1 MGHSTGHNTGHSTGH
16 NTGHTNERNSEE
28 RTAFPRLD
36 EADVAGLAEIGS
48 RRSLQDGEVLFEAG
62 EERCGFFV
70 VLSGAVKVVDGSG
83 DAAQIVSVHKQGEFT
98 GDVDVLGARRAI
110 VSAVAEGATEV
121 LHIPSGDLNRLL
133 SEQPDLGETILNAF
147 IARRELLMESG
158 FQGLRVIGS
167 HDSLRAFQLCEF
179 LARNQVPHT
188 WIKVEID
195 HGVGQLL
202 ADLGVTEKDLPVV
215 AYGDRPLLRNPS
227 LAQLAEQVGLK
238 STLDKNCYDLVV
250 IGAGPAGLAAAVY
263 GASEGLRTLVLDG
276 AGPGGQAGASTKIEN
291 YLGFPTGITG
301 ADLMSRA
308 VLQAQKFG
316 AQFSTPS
323 LVSALDLDGELP
335 TIHIEGDG
343 TVTTKCVLIATGAAY
358 RKLDIPERERFDGL
372 GVYYAATQTELVAC
386 HETDVIVVGGGNS
399 AGQAIMFLSQHTRS
413 VTVLLRGSDLYAS
426 MSSYLADRIEAAE
439 NVKVRYHS
447 KIRRLAGEERLEAV
461 EIEDTETDA
470 RETIKTPAVFSFIGA
485 VPCTKWLP
493 AQIETDADGFICTGR
508 DVTNPAPGLPMR
520 DARTPNPMRPA
531 FPMETSYPGVFAAG
545 DVRAGSTKRVSSAV
559 GEGAMAIRYVHEYLS
574 ELDA

>member
-1 MGHSTGHNTGHSTGH
+1 MAESNPEHNPEK
-16 NTGHTNERNSEE
+16 NTEQSM
-28 RTAFPRLD
+28 AFPHLGEED
-36 EADVAGLAEIGS
+36 IAELEEIGS
-48 RRSLQDGEVLFEAG
+48 RRQLQDGEVLFEAG
-62 EERCGFFV
+62 EERCGFFI
-70 VLSGAVKVVDGSG
+70 VLSGAIKVVDGSG
-83 DAAQIVSVHKQGEFT
+83 EAAQVVSVHGPGEFT
-98 GDVDVLGARRAI
+98 GDVDVLGARRAM
-110 VSAVAEGATEV
+110 VSAVVEGATEV
-121 LHIPSGDLNRLL
+121 LHIASGDLNRML
-133 SEQPDLGETILNAF
+133 SERPGLGETILNAF

-188 WIKVEID
+188 WVKVEM
-195 HGVGQLL
+195 GRGTGQLL
-202 ADLGVTEKDLPVV
+202 TDLGVTEEDLPVV

-227 LAQLAEQVGLK
+227 LAELAEQVGLK
-238 STLDKNCYDLVV
+238 SVLDKNCYDLVV

-263 GASEGLRTLVLDG
+263 GASEGLHTLVLDG

-291 YLGFPTGITG
+291 YLGFPTGTTG

-323 LVSALDLDGELP
+323 QVSALDLDGDLP
-335 TIHIEGDG
+335 VIHIEGDG
-343 TVTTKCVLIATGAAY
+343 TVTTRCVLIATGAAY
-358 RKLDIPERERFDGL
+358 RKLDIPGRERFDGL

-386 HETDVIVVGGGNS
+386 HDADVIVVGGGNS

-413 VTVLLRGSDLYAS
+413 VTVVLRGSDLYAS

-447 KIRRLAGEERLEAV
+447 QIRRLTGEDRLAAV
-461 EIEDTETDA
+461 EIEDTETGA
-470 RETIKTPAVFSFIGA
+470 TEMVKTPAVFSFIGA

-493 AQIETDADGFICTGR
+493 AEIETDANGFICTGR
-508 DVTNPAPGLPMR
+508 DVTAFSSDSRKRGSQ
-520 DARTPNPMRPA
+520 RPA
-531 FPMETSYPGVFAAG
+531 LPMETSCPGVFAAG

-559 GEGAMAIRYVHEYLS
+559 GEGAMAIHYVHDYLA
-574 ELDA
+574 EQEAWRPK

>member
-1 MGHSTGHNTGHSTGH
+1 MAISNPENTPDNST
-16 NTGHTNERNSEE
+16 EQKI
-28 RTAFPRLD
+28 AFPRLD
-36 EADVAGLAEIGS
+36 ETEIAELDAIGS
-48 RRSLQDGEVLFEAG
+48 RRQLHDGEVLFEAG

-83 DAAQIVSVHKQGEFT
+83 DAAQVVREHTPGEFT

-110 VSAVAEGATEV
+110 VSAMAVGATEV
-121 LHIPSGDLNRLL
+121 LHISSGDLNHLL
-133 SEQPDLGETILNAF
+133 SDQPGLGETILNAF

-158 FQGLRVIGS
+158 FQGLRVVGS

-188 WIKVEID
+188 WLKVENGQ
-195 HGVGQLL
+195 GVSQPL
-202 ADLGVTEKDLPVV
+202 AVLGVTEEDLPVV

-238 STLDKNCYDLVV
+238 SALDKSSYDLVV

-308 VLQAQKFG
+308 VLQAQRFG

-323 LVSALDLDGELP
+323 QVSALDLDGDLP
-335 TIHIEGDG
+335 VIHIEGDG
-343 TVTTKCVLIATGAAY
+343 IVTTRSVLIATGAAY
-358 RKLDIPERERFDGL
+358 RKLDIADRERFDGL
-372 GVYYAATQTELVAC
+372 GVYYAATQTELVTC
-386 HETDVIVVGGGNS
+386 HDADVIVVGGGNS

-413 VTVLLRGSDLYAS
+413 VTVLLRGGDLYVS
-426 MSSYLADRIEAAE
+426 MSSYLAGRIEAAE

-447 KIRRLAGEERLEAV
+447 QIRRLEGEDRLEAV
-461 EIEDTETDA
+461 EIEDTETGA
-470 RETIKTPAVFSFIGA
+470 VEMVKTPAVFSFIGA
-485 VPCTKWLP
+485 VPCAKWLP
-493 AQIETDADGFICTGR
+493 DQIETDANGFICTGR
-508 DVTNPAPGLPMR
+508 DVTAFSPRPGEP
-520 DARTPNPMRPA
+520 DPSARIPSSRSPRAA
-531 FPMETSYPGVFAAG
+531 FPMETSHPGVFAAG

-559 GEGAMAIRYVHEYLS
+559 GEGAMAIHYVHEYLA
-574 ELDA
+574 EQDAWRQR

>member
-1 MGHSTGHNTGHSTGH
+1 MAASSTEHNTGSGP
-16 NTGHTNERNSEE
+16 ERSSEE
-28 RTAFPRLD
+28 RIAFPRLS
-36 EADVAGLAEIGS
+36 EADIAELAEMGS
-48 RRSLQDGEVLFEAG
+48 RRRLEDGEVLFEAG

-70 VLSGAVKVVDGSG
+70 VLAGAIKVVDGSG
-83 DAAQIVSVHKQGEFT
+83 DAAQIVSVHEQGEFT

-110 VSAVAEGATEV
+110 VSAVAEGDTEV
-121 LHIPSGDLNRLL
+121 LDISSGDLNRLL
-133 SEQPDLGETILNAF
+133 SEKPDLGETILNAF

-195 HGVGQLL
+195 HGVGRLL

-238 STLDKNCYDLVV
+238 SALDKNCYDLVV

-301 ADLMSRA
+301 AELMSRA

-323 LVSALDLDGELP
+323 LVSALDLEGDLP
-335 TIHIEGDG
+335 VIHIEGDG

-358 RKLDIPERERFDGL
+358 RRLDIAGRERFDGL

-386 HETDVIVVGGGNS
+386 HDADVVVVGGGNS
-399 AGQAIMFLSQHTRS
+399 AGQAIMYLSQHTRS
-413 VTVLLRGSDLYAS
+413 VTVVLRGNDLHAS

-447 KIRRLAGEERLEAV
+447 EIGRLEGEERLEAV
-461 EIEDTETDA
+461 EIEDRATGA
-470 RETIKTPAVFSFIGA
+470 REVIKTPSVFSFIGA

-493 AQIETDADGFICTGR
+493 PQIETDANGFICTGR
-508 DVTNPAPGLPMR
+508 DVTNFSPGPNASN
-520 DARTPNPMRPA
+520 ARRPA
-531 FPMETSYPGVFAAG
+531 FPMETSHPGVFAAG
-545 DVRAGSTKRVSSAV
+545 DVRSGSAKRVSSAV
-559 GEGAMAIRYVHEYLS
+559 GEGAMAIRYVHEYLA
-574 ELDA
+574 EQDA

>member
-1 MGHSTGHNTGHSTGH
+1 MAASNTENNTEHNTDHNTGRS
-16 NTGHTNERNSEE
+16 SEQ
-28 RTAFPRLD
+28 RTAFPRLGED
-36 EADVAGLAEIGS
+36 DIAELEEVGS
-48 RRSLQDGEVLFEAG
+48 RRRLEDGEVLFEAG
-62 EERCGFFV
+62 EERCGFFA
-70 VLSGAVKVVDGSG
+70 VLSGAIKVVDGSG
-83 DAAQIVSVHKQGEFT
+83 EAAQVVSVHGPGEFT

-121 LHIPSGDLNRLL
+121 LHIASSDLNRLL
-133 SEQPDLGETILNAF
+133 SEQPGLGETILNAF

-188 WIKVEID
+188 WVKVEM
-195 HGVGQLL
+195 GRGAGRLL
-202 ADLGVTEKDLPVV
+202 TDLGVTEEDLPVV

-238 STLDKNCYDLVV
+238 SVLDKNCYDLVV

-323 LVSALDLDGELP
+323 LVSALDLDGEQP
-335 TIHIEGDG
+335 VIHIEGDG
-343 TVTTKCVLIATGAAY
+343 AVTTRCVLIATGAAY
-358 RKLDIPERERFDGL
+358 RKLDIPDRERFDGL

-386 HETDVIVVGGGNS
+386 HDANVVVVGGGNS

-413 VTVLLRGSDLYAS
+413 VTVVLRGSDLHAS

-447 KIRRLAGEERLEAV
+447 QIRGLEGEDRLAAV
-461 EIEDTETDA
+461 EIEDTETGT
-470 RETIKTPAVFSFIGA
+470 REIVETPAVFSFIGA

-493 AQIETDADGFICTGR
+493 AQIETNANGFICTGR
-508 DVTNPAPGLPMR
+508 DVTDLAPDLKAQHPR
-520 DARTPNPMRPA
+520 RPQ
-531 FPMETSYPGVFAAG
+531 PPAAG
-545 DVRAGSTKRVSSAV
+545 ISDGDQ
-559 GEGAMAIRYVHEYLS
+559 L
-574 ELDA
+574 

>member
-1 MGHSTGHNTGHSTGH
+1 MSISSPENNPTDHSAQS
-16 NTGHTNERNSEE
+16 
-28 RTAFPRLD
+28 TAFPYLG
-36 EADVAGLAEIGS
+36 EAQIAELEEIGT
-48 RRSLQDGEVLFEAG
+48 RRHLQDGEVLFEAG

-70 VLSGAVKVVDGSG
+70 VLAGAIKVVDGSG
-83 DAAQIVSVHKQGEFT
+83 DAAQVVSVHEPGEFT

-110 VSAVAEGATEV
+110 VSAVALGATEV
-121 LHIPSGDLNRLL
+121 LHITSGDLNRLL
-133 SEQPDLGETILNAF
+133 SEQPGLGEIILNAF

-195 HGVGQLL
+195 QGVGRLL
-202 ADLGVTEKDLPVV
+202 TDLGVTEAELPVV

-238 STLDKNCYDLVV
+238 SALDKSSYDLVV

-301 ADLMSRA
+301 ADLMCRA

-323 LVSALDLDGELP
+323 LVSALDLEGDLP
-335 TIHIEGDG
+335 AIHIEGDG
-343 TVTTKCVLIATGAAY
+343 TVTTRSVLIATGAAY
-358 RKLDIPERERFDGL
+358 RTLDIPDRERFDGL

-386 HETDVIVVGGGNS
+386 HDADVIVVGGGNS

-413 VTVLLRGSDLYAS
+413 VTVLLRGGDLYAS

-447 KIRRLAGEERLEAV
+447 QIRRLEGEDRLAAV
-461 EIEDTETDA
+461 EIEDTETGA
-470 RETIKTPAVFSFIGA
+470 AEMVKTPAVFSFIGA

-493 AQIETDADGFICTGR
+493 AEIETDANGFICTGR
-508 DVTNPAPGLPMR
+508 DVTAFSSDPSKRRPQ
-520 DARTPNPMRPA
+520 RPA
-531 FPMETSYPGVFAAG
+531 LPMETSCPGVFAAG

-559 GEGAMAIRYVHEYLS
+559 GEGAMAIHYVHDYLA
-574 ELDA
+574 EQEAWRQR

>member
-1 MGHSTGHNTGHSTGH
+1 MTISNPE
-16 NTGHTNERNSEE
+16 NNSENNPGNNPE
-28 RTAFPRLD
+28 NSTEQKIAFPRLD
-36 EADVAGLAEIGS
+36 GAQIAALVEIGA
-48 RRSLQDGEVLFEAG
+48 RRHLQDGEVLFAAG
-62 EERCGFFV
+62 QERCGFFV

-83 DAAQIVSVHKQGEFT
+83 DAAQLVRMHEPGEFT

-110 VSAVAEGATEV
+110 VSAMAVGATEV
-121 LHIPSGDLNRLL
+121 LHIASGDLNRLL

-158 FQGLRVIGS
+158 FQGLRVVGS

-188 WIKVEID
+188 WIKVEMGQD
-195 HGVGQLL
+195 AGQLL
-202 ADLGVTEKDLPVV
+202 ASLGVTEADLPVV
-215 AYGDRPLLRNPS
+215 AYGERPLLRKPS

-238 STLDKNCYDLVV
+238 SALDKSSYDLVV

-323 LVSALDLDGELP
+323 QVSALDLDGDLP
-335 TIHIEGDG
+335 VIHIEGDG
-343 TVTTKCVLIATGAAY
+343 IVTTWSVLIATGAAY
-358 RKLDIPERERFDGL
+358 RKLDIPGRERFDGL

-386 HETDVIVVGGGNS
+386 HEADVIVVGGGNS

-413 VTVLLRGSDLYAS
+413 VTVLLRGGDLYAS
-426 MSSYLADRIEAAE
+426 MSSYLAGRIEAAE

-447 KIRRLAGEERLEAV
+447 QVRRLEGEDRLEAV
-461 EIEDTETDA
+461 EIEDTETGA
-470 RETIKTPAVFSFIGA
+470 VEMVKTPAVFSFIGA

-493 AQIETDADGFICTGR
+493 TEIETNANGFICTGR
-508 DVTNPAPGLPMR
+508 DVTAYSSGRAAPS
-520 DARTPNPMRPA
+520 PNSRPA
-531 FPMETSYPGVFAAG
+531 FPMETSHPGVFAAG

-559 GEGAMAIRYVHEYLS
+559 GEGAMAIHYVHEYLA
-574 ELDA
+574 EQEAWRQR